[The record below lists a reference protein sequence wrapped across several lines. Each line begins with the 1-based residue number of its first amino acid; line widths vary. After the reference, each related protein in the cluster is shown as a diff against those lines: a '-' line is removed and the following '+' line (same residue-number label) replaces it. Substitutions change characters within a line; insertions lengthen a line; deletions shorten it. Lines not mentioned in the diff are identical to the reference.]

1 MSIHQLA
8 DATDVGYE
16 RARTAVTGDEPP
28 GKRLL
33 RDICRVLKLDL
44 ESMTEMLITEQIKRK
59 HGRVPA
65 RLASGNPEIQQIE
78 ELWHLLLPEEKEH
91 ITWLVTRYAEK
102 RPRKQEFDTPI
113 QRIAPRPARTP

>member
-8 DATDVGYE
+8 KATDVGYE

-33 RDICRVLKLDL
+33 GDICRVLKLD
-44 ESMTEMLITEQIKRK
+44 SDGMAEMLVTEQIKRK
-59 HGRVPA
+59 YGHRRA
-65 RLASGNPEIQQIE
+65 RLANGDPELRSIE
-78 ELWHLLLPEEKEH
+78 EGWQFLSPDEKEH
-91 ITWLVTRYAEK
+91 IVWLVGRYAE
-102 RPRKQEFDTPI
+102 RGVRRAEAVAPI